1 MAPLLIAAGGGRAY
15 PSAPAGGTT
24 NAATPAQG

>member
-24 NAATPAQG
+24 NAEAPSR